1 GRKRHHTR
9 TPRGDPRARSGP
21 EVIYWN
27 SNGAAPP
34 MASISPPP
42 PPASSISQRESVS
55 GLSPRQ
61 FDSSCARPGTGI
73 LHLVITIKWASL
85 EPG

>member
-1 GRKRHHTR
+1 
-9 TPRGDPRARSGP
+9 
-21 EVIYWN
+21 
-27 SNGAAPP
+27 

-42 PPASSISQRESVS
+42 QPPASSISRRESVS
-55 GLSPRQ
+55 GLSPRR

-85 EPG
+85 EPGYHDVSPRAWVR